1 MVPVLAR
8 WPWLVEFFWIPWG
21 WLGGW
26 LVEVLVIYLDLGG
39 RLEKFVDTGSAVPI
53 FLSFSGLAAFLG
65 GEEPP
70 GADLLP
76 EHRTPRPPAALRPAA
91 SRAEVSPPRRDRS
104 PGGAGSEGLK
114 MVLNQISE
122 FLLTGTV

>member
-39 RLEKFVDTGSAVPI
+39 RLEKFVDTGSFHGVYRCSLLKAFFAVD
-53 FLSFSGLAAFLG
+53 ADRT
-65 GEEPP
+65 
-70 GADLLP
+70 GAL
-76 EHRTPRPPAALRPAA
+76 TP
-91 SRAEVSPPRRDRS
+91 V
-104 PGGAGSEGLK
+104 
-114 MVLNQISE
+114 E
-122 FLLTGTV
+122 FFDVLTGAHLVRENLTRLKDFWGQHRPMRAPAVGTPAPLGRVR